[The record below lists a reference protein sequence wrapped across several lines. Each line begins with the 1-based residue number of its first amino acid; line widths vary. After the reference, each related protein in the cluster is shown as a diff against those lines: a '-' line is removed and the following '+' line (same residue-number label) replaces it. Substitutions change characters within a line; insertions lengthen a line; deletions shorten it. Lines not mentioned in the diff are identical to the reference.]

1 MDTEFEWDDDKAR
14 SNEQKHGITFE
25 EASTVFGDPL
35 AVIFDDPE
43 HSDEEPRE
51 IVVGYSNHSRLLI
64 VSFTHR
70 EPAVRII
77 SARRATPRERDK
89 HERSLFGG
97 SAP

>member
-1 MDTEFEWDDDKAR
+1 MDTVFEWDEDKAR
-14 SNEQKHGITFE
+14 TNEQKHGIGFE
-25 EASTVFGDPL
+25 EASTVFGDPV
-35 AVIFDDPE
+35 AVIFEDPV

-51 IVVGYSNHSRLLI
+51 ILVGYSSRSRLLI

-97 SAP
+97 

>member
-1 MDTEFEWDDDKAR
+1 MDTVFEWDEDKAR
-14 SNEQKHGITFE
+14 TNEQKHGIGFE
-25 EASTVFGDPL
+25 EASTVFGDPV
-35 AVIFDDPE
+35 AVIFEDPV

-51 IVVGYSNHSRLLI
+51 ILVVGSSRSRLLI

-97 SAP
+97 

>member
-1 MDTEFEWDDDKAR
+1 MKTKPAPTNK
-14 SNEQKHGITFE
+14 STGSVLKKHRPSSAI
-25 EASTVFGDPL
+25 L
-35 AVIFDDPE
+35 WLVIFEDRV

-51 IVVGYSNHSRLLI
+51 ILVGYSSRSRLLI

-97 SAP
+97 

>member
-1 MDTEFEWDDDKAR
+1 MDTELEWDDDKAR
-14 SNEQKHGITFE
+14 SNEQKHGVTFE

-64 VSFTHR
+64 VSFTQR

-77 SARRATPRERDK
+77 SARRATPREQDK

-97 SAP
+97 

>member
-70 EPAVRII
+70 EPAVRIV

-97 SAP
+97 SDP